1 MSGTNTWRSLG
12 TRGRHIEIAE
22 YDPAW
27 PRAFACEAEAIL
39 GACRTWV
46 TTIHHVGSTS
56 VPGLAAKP
64 ILDIVPVAASPA
76 MCAES
81 ISGMTELGY
90 RSRGENGIPGR
101 FYFDKVV
108 EGRTVVHAHMFP
120 EGHTDVR
127 NHLVFRDYLRT
138 HPDAAREYE
147 ELKRKLAS
155 KHRDNRKA
163 YTEAKAEFI
172 NETLSAAG
180 GDHFAGP

>member
-1 MSGTNTWRSLG
+1 MEVVK
-12 TRGRHIEIAE
+12 H
-22 YDPAW
+22 DPAW
-27 PRAFACEAEAIL
+27 PKVLGREAEVIL
-39 GACRTWV
+39 KACRTWV
-46 TTIHHVGSTS
+46 TTVHHIGSTS

-90 RSRGENGIPGR
+90 RYRGENGVPGR

-120 EGHTDVR
+120 EGQTDVR
-127 NHLVFRDYLRT
+127 KHLAFRDYLRT
-138 HPDAAREYE
+138 HPDAARAYE
-147 ELKRKLAS
+147 ELKLTLAS
-155 KHRDNRKA
+155 KYRDNRKA

-172 NETLSAAG
+172 NGILSVAG
-180 GDHFAGP
+180 SDHFAGP